1 MLKTLEN
8 PKDPLEMKNKIE
20 LLENKIASYG
30 QVIIGFSAG
39 VDSTLVAF
47 ASNKVLGKN
56 ALIILARTETIID
69 EDIKLARELAKK
81 FRFNYEEIIYNEL
94 DIENYAANPINRC
107 YYCKS
112 ELYNRLLKIAAE
124 KNIPYVLDGANAD
137 DLSDYRPGRIAAEE
151 NKIRSP
157 LIECGFTKQ
166 DVRDA
171 AEIYGIPNYD
181 KPSAP
186 CLSSRI
192 PYGTFINSESI
203 NMIARAEKYIR
214 SKGFKNVRVRH
225 FDHTAKV
232 EVDTFDVDRIK
243 SIYDE
248 VEHELKSIGYKNVEI
263 DEEGFKS
270 GKLNRTIIVQVKNAE

>member
-8 PKDPLEMKNKIE
+8 PKDPLEMKNKID

-47 ASNKVLGKN
+47 TSNKVLGKN

-69 EDIKLARELAKK
+69 EDIELARELAKK
-81 FRFNYEEIIYNEL
+81 FEFNYEEIIYNEL
-94 DIENYAANPINRC
+94 EIENYAANPIDRC

-112 ELYNRLLKIAAE
+112 ELYNRLLKIASE

-137 DLSDYRPGRIAAEE
+137 DLGDYRPGRIAAEE

-157 LIECGFTKQ
+157 LIECEFTKQ

-171 AEIYGIPNYD
+171 AEFYGIPNYD

-192 PYGTFINSESI
+192 PYGTLINSESI

-225 FDHTAKV
+225 FDHIAKV
-232 EVDTFDVDRIK
+232 EVDTYDVDRIK

-270 GKLNRTIIVQVKNAE
+270 GKLNRTIIAQVENAE